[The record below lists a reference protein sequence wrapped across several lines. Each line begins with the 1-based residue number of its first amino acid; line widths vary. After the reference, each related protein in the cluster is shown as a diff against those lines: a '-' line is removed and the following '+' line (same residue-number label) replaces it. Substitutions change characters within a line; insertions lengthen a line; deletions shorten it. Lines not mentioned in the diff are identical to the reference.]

1 MSLIKENYKNTLWK
15 QIRPPDKAK
24 PDGILSRLQ
33 PGKSENPTRKKY
45 SVTKTE
51 K

>member
-24 PDGILSRLQ
+24 PDAVLSRLQ
-33 PGKSENPTRKKY
+33 RGKSENQTRKKY